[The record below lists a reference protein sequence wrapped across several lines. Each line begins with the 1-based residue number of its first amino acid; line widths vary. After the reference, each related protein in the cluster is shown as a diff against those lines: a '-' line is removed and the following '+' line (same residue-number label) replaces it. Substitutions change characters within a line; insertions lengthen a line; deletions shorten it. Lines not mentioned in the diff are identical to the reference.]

1 MVNEK
6 LTRFLLVTVG
16 LLGFGAFGWKLYG
29 YVQNQDALNRA
40 LDIEKLEKTFGSLGS
55 SGTGS
60 HLQTY
65 ANYAVL
71 QDLNITGYVEPP
83 PEVVVNENT
92 GPKPRISASDI
103 EVPMIQFPNAAW
115 IQARGAR
122 VANDVIPGDFRVL
135 GDRFEIDTKEGIKL
149 ELLAVRVGEIDI
161 KVIETEEIL
170 TIRGE
175 EYEVDAGQYL
185 IGAGEQS
192 GTGGEGVTGTGGLV
206 VQSTPEQ
213 TMLTAPGNYQVG
225 TADVRAIEKM
235 SQEEILAAVPVRP
248 ARDPLSNEVRG
259 LRIKSVQPGTVFDRL
274 GLRADDIVLEVNGLP
289 AVDRDQ
295 LFQEL
300 RSLGGDTLTVK
311 VERLGGVRS
320 LTYRLPR
327 R

>member
-1 MVNEK
+1 MNEK

-40 LDIEKLEKTFGSLGS
+40 LDIEKLEKTFGHLNAA
-55 SGTGS
+55 GTGS

-122 VANDVIPGDFRVL
+122 TSDDKIPGDFRVV
-135 GDRFEIDTKEGIKL
+135 GDIFEIETKEGL
-149 ELLAVRVGEIDI
+149 ELKLVEVRVGEIDI
-161 KVIETEEIL
+161 KVLETEKLL

-185 IGAGEQS
+185 LTPEGEQ
-192 GTGGEGVTGTGGLV
+192 GEGGENPSTTNGGP
-206 VQSTPEQ
+206 QGPPAQ
-213 TMLTAPGNYQVG
+213 TQVTAPGSYQVG
-225 TADVRAIEKM
+225 TADVKAIESM
-235 SQEEILAAVPVRP
+235 SQEEILAAVPVRA
-248 ARDPLSNEVRG
+248 ARDPLSNEIRG
-259 LRIKSVQPGTVFDRL
+259 LRIRSIPPGSVFDRL
-274 GLRADDIVLEVNGLP
+274 GLRADDIVLDVNGLP

-295 LFQEL
+295 LFNEL
-300 RSLGGDTLTVK
+300 RTLGSDTLTVK
-311 VERLGGVRS
+311 VERLGGVRT